1 MKPVHLVSTAAL
13 LAAAIGSAPAA
24 IAQESPPAEASA
36 QAAEASE
43 TPTPTPEPDPLEV
56 LTALRERLTKNF
68 ASFRTSSGDERRLQ
82 WDRLIRTGRPFGD
95 ILQPLVDELAAGPD
109 SGTVDEERLAVV
121 KGHVE
126 WAQNMLGEQIVANDE
141 LIDQAIAGREAVAV
155 KDLLA
160 FEQELGREIAIN
172 DQIIVSYVTNANRM
186 QTLQMPTEDLE
197 RAVRDRLI
205 EATDEIG
212 GRIELALTQRTEFE
226 AQLAAATNDQ
236 KPAIETRQRALA
248 ERLHNLTTSLQTL
261 ATLMEA
267 HGLDTA
273 SHKQLLIRATGTV
286 TPAIFDRGVAA
297 GLLDTATR
305 NASAWLQQNGAFVA
319 SRAVLFLVIM
329 FFFRIIAWFVNR
341 VTARLIAASASRF
354 PPLLR
359 KTAASIAGKTVML
372 IGLLVALSHV
382 GIEVGPML
390 ASLGVAGFILG
401 FALQDSL
408 SNFAAGAM
416 ILFYSPFDVG
426 DVVEAGGVKG
436 KVRQLSLVSTTILT
450 FDNQR
455 LIVPNR
461 KIWGDVIRNVTAE
474 ELRRIDFTF
483 TVATTD
489 NVEKAMALLVE
500 IVAAHELILEEPAAT
515 VRLND
520 MQDGQA
526 SIVARPWVKTGDY
539 WGVRWDIM
547 ETVRQRFDAEGFTI
561 APPRREIV
569 IRPEK

>member
-1 MKPVHLVSTAAL
+1 MKPVHLVSTAAV
-13 LAAAIGSAPAA
+13 LAAAIGSAPAT
-24 IAQESPPAEASA
+24 IAQESPPPEASS

-43 TPTPTPEPDPLEV
+43 TPTPEPDPLEV
-56 LTALRERLTKNF
+56 LTALRERLTEMF
-68 ASFRTSSGDERRLQ
+68 EDFRASSGDERRLG
-82 WDRLIRTGRPFGD
+82 WERLIRTGRPFGA
-95 ILQPLVDELAAGPD
+95 ILQPLVDELAAALD
-109 SGTVDEERLAVV
+109 AGTVDEERLAVV
-121 KGHVE
+121 RGHVE
-126 WAQNMLGEQIVANDE
+126 WAQNMLGEQIIANDE
-141 LIDQAIAGREAVAV
+141 LIDQAVGDRQAVAV
-155 KDLLA
+155 EDLLA
-160 FEQELGREIAIN
+160 FEQDLGREIAIN
-172 DQIIVSYVTNANRM
+172 DQLILAYVTNARRM
-186 QTLQMPTEDLE
+186 RTLQMPTEAMQQ
-197 RAVRDRLI
+197 AVRERLI
-205 EATDEIG
+205 EATDEFG
-212 GRIELALTQRTEFE
+212 GRIELSLTQGAELET
-226 AQLAAATNDQ
+226 QLAAAIQ
-236 KPAIETRQRALA
+236 EQRPAIETRQRALA

-261 ATLMEA
+261 TTMMEA
-267 HGLDTA
+267 HGLNTA

-286 TPAIFDRGVAA
+286 TPAIFDPEVAA

-305 NASAWLQQNGAFVA
+305 KANEWLQENGAFIV
-319 SRAVLFLVIM
+319 SRTVLFLVIVV
-329 FFFRIIAWFVNR
+329 FFRIIAWFVNR

-359 KTAASIAGKTVML
+359 KTAASIAGNTVML

-489 NVEKAMALLVE
+489 DVERAMALLSE

-526 SIVARPWVKTGDY
+526 SIVVRPWVKTGDY